1 MATLGCIKAKMGK
14 TTYYISK
21 ISAGEL
27 IDKVSIA
34 KELPEWPNM
43 TAEEKMQRECDI
55 RRIVEEIVP
64 YVIEDPDRFFS
75 SLIVD
80 VYSGFEAIRFE
91 SLEKVVKDLP

>member
-1 MATLGCIKAKMGK
+1 MATLGCIKAKVGK

-21 ISAGEL
+21 ISAREL
-27 IDKVSIA
+27 IDKVGIA
-34 KELPEWPNM
+34 NELPEWPDM
-43 TAEEKMQRECDI
+43 TAEEKMRRECDI

-80 VYSGFEAIRFE
+80 VYFLFYGGCPNRQDRE
-91 SLEKVVKDLP
+91 